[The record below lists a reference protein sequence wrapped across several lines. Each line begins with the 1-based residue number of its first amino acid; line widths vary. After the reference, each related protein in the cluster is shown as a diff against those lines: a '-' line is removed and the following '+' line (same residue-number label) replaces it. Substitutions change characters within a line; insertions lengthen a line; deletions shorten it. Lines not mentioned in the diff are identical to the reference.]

1 MCGLFAHSTDTW
13 NLKKLNLSGNL
24 RMSRIMI
31 VDDHALVR
39 HGLSQLI
46 SCEPDL
52 EVCAQAATV
61 EEALEQLATAPD
73 LIVVDISLKE
83 GNGIELIKQIKSR
96 NENMKM
102 LVSSMHDESLFAERA
117 LHAGARGYINKQEST
132 EKVIDAIRHVLSGHI
147 YLSPRMTDRLLH
159 GVVEGQKMPETSSIE
174 KLSDRELQV
183 FELIGRGMSTRQIA
197 NQLELSIKTIET
209 HREHIKSKLNLKN
222 GAELSRHAVRWVLE
236 SAG

>member
-1 MCGLFAHSTDTW
+1 MPEATSSSQDQCT
-13 NLKKLNLSGNL
+13 
-24 RMSRIMI
+24 SRIMI

-39 HGLSQLI
+39 HGLGQLI
-46 SCEPDL
+46 SGEPDL
-52 EVCAQAATV
+52 EVCAQAATMD
-61 EEALEQLATAPD
+61 EAMDQLSTDPD

-83 GNGIELIKQIKSR
+83 GSGIELIKQIKV
-96 NENMKM
+96 KHPDVHM

-117 LHAGARGYINKQEST
+117 LHAGAKGYINKQEST
-132 EKVIDAIRHVLSGHI
+132 DKVLDAIRHVLDGHI
-147 YLSPRMTDRLLH
+147 YLSPKMTDRLLH
-159 GVVEGQKMPETSSIE
+159 GVVEGQKIPETSSIE

-183 FELIGRGMSTRQIA
+183 FELIGQGMSTRQIA
-197 NQLELSIKTIET
+197 NQLHLSVKTIET

>member
-1 MCGLFAHSTDTW
+1 MPEATSSSQDQCT
-13 NLKKLNLSGNL
+13 
-24 RMSRIMI
+24 SRIMI

-39 HGLSQLI
+39 HGLGQLI
-46 SCEPDL
+46 SGEPDL
-52 EVCAQAATV
+52 EVCAQAATMD
-61 EEALEQLATAPD
+61 EAMDLLSTNPD

-83 GNGIELIKQIKSR
+83 GSGIELIKQIKV
-96 NENMKM
+96 KHPDVHM

-117 LHAGARGYINKQEST
+117 LHAGAKGYINKQEST
-132 EKVIDAIRHVLSGHI
+132 DKVLDAIRHVLDGHI
-147 YLSPRMTDRLLH
+147 YLSPKMTDRLLH
-159 GVVEGQKMPETSSIE
+159 GVVEGQKIPETSSIE

-183 FELIGRGMSTRQIA
+183 FELIGQGMSTRQIA
-197 NQLELSIKTIET
+197 NQLHLSVKTIET

>member
-1 MCGLFAHSTDTW
+1 MPEATSSTQDQCT
-13 NLKKLNLSGNL
+13 
-24 RMSRIMI
+24 SRIMI

-39 HGLSQLI
+39 HGLGQLI
-46 SCEPDL
+46 SGEPDL
-52 EVCAQAATV
+52 EVCAQAATMD
-61 EEALEQLATAPD
+61 EAMDLLSTDPE

-83 GNGIELIKQIKSR
+83 GSGIELIKQIKAKHP
-96 NENMKM
+96 EVQM

-117 LHAGARGYINKQEST
+117 LHAGAKGYINKQEST
-132 EKVIDAIRHVLSGHI
+132 DKVLDAIRHVLDGHI
-147 YLSPRMTDRLLH
+147 YLSPKMTDRLLH
-159 GVVEGQKMPETSSIE
+159 GVVEGQKVPETSSIE

-183 FELIGRGMSTRQIA
+183 FELIGQGMSTRQIA
-197 NQLELSIKTIET
+197 NQLHLSVKTIET

>member
-1 MCGLFAHSTDTW
+1 MPEATSSSQDQCT
-13 NLKKLNLSGNL
+13 
-24 RMSRIMI
+24 SRIMI

-39 HGLSQLI
+39 HGLGQLI
-46 SCEPDL
+46 SGEPDL
-52 EVCAQAATV
+52 EVCAQAATMD
-61 EEALEQLATAPD
+61 EAMELLSTNPD

-83 GNGIELIKQIKSR
+83 GSGIELIKQIKV
-96 NENMKM
+96 KHPDVHM

-117 LHAGARGYINKQEST
+117 LHAGAKGYINKQEST
-132 EKVIDAIRHVLSGHI
+132 DKVLDAIRHVLDGHI
-147 YLSPRMTDRLLH
+147 YLSPKMTDRLLH
-159 GVVEGQKMPETSSIE
+159 GVVEGQKIPETSSIE

-183 FELIGRGMSTRQIA
+183 FELIGQGMSTRQIA
-197 NQLELSIKTIET
+197 NQLHLSVKTIET

>member
-1 MCGLFAHSTDTW
+1 
-13 NLKKLNLSGNL
+13 
-24 RMSRIMI
+24 MSRIMI

-46 SCEPDL
+46 SCEADL

-61 EEALEQLATAPD
+61 DEALEQLATNPD
-73 LIVVDISLKE
+73 LIVVDISLKD
-83 GNGIELIKQIKSR
+83 GNGIELIKQIKSKD
-96 NENMKM
+96 EDMKM

-132 EKVIDAIRHVLSGHI
+132 EKVIDAIRHVLGGHI

-183 FELIGRGMSTRQIA
+183 FELIGRGLSTRQIA